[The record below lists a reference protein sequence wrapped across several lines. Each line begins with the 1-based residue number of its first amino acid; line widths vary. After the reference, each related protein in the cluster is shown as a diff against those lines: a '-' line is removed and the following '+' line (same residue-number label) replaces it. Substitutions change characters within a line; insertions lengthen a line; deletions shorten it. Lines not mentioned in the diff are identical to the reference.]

1 MATSAT
7 GRLCC
12 KSPKLPSDKFLATR
26 IESNRA
32 NSGKTP
38 QTIARAQT
46 IVTPIARPRAL
57 LCTALGQSPLPL
69 GSQTLE
75 GITLAGYGLTLAIA
89 QEARPDLF
97 QLLLD
102 RLDRSLC
109 AGDIAV
115 ASGRTGNPDTTDG
128 LGADL
133 MGRPPGSPS
142 ASLIIAS
149 PGRSLSVAMR
159 LANSIVEMR

>member
-1 MATSAT
+1 LLDLN
-7 GRLCC
+7 G
-12 KSPKLPSDKFLATR
+12 
-26 IESNRA
+26 
-32 NSGKTP
+32 
-38 QTIARAQT
+38 
-46 IVTPIARPRAL
+46 AL

-102 RLDRSLC
+102 RLDRSL
-109 AGDIAV
+109 AQAT
-115 ASGRTGNPDTTDG
+115 SP
-128 LGADL
+128 LPPGAPATPTPPMVSLPTL

>member
-1 MATSAT
+1 MLDLN
-7 GRLCC
+7 G
-12 KSPKLPSDKFLATR
+12 
-26 IESNRA
+26 
-32 NSGKTP
+32 
-38 QTIARAQT
+38 
-46 IVTPIARPRAL
+46 AL

-75 GITLAGYGLTLAIA
+75 GITLAGYGLILAIA

-115 ASGRTGNPDTTDG
+115 ASGRTGNADAADG
-128 LGADL
+128 LVADL
-133 MGRPPGSPS
+133 DGQTAREPRAHP
-142 ASLIIAS
+142 
-149 PGRSLSVAMR
+149 
-159 LANSIVEMR
+159 